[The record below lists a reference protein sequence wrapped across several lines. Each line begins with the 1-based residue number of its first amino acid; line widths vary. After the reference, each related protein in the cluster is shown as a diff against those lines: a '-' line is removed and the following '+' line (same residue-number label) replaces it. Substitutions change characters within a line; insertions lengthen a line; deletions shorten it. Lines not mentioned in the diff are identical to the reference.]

1 MREIAHQKCLLGF
14 YFPGYFQRP
23 TAQVPE
29 PIFTQ
34 NTLNDVV
41 PRKDVP
47 FWVRKQKLTL
57 NPLIPEKPPFWAR
70 F

>member
-1 MREIAHQKCLLGF
+1 MFTRLLFSGF
-14 YFPGYFQRP
+14 FQRP
-23 TAQVPE
+23 TARAPE

-34 NTLNDVV
+34 NTSNDVV

-47 FWVRKQKLTL
+47 FWGLENKKITF
-57 NPLIPEKPPFWAR
+57 NPLILEKPPFWAR